1 MARMMHRSLDA
12 AFADRTRLII
22 THRASDMEE
31 WDLCWWLEAGRIRPA
46 QLVGT

>member
-22 THRASDMEE
+22 THRTSDIED
-31 WDLCWWLEAGRIRPA
+31 WDLSWCLEAGRIRPA
-46 QLVGT
+46 AVVGT